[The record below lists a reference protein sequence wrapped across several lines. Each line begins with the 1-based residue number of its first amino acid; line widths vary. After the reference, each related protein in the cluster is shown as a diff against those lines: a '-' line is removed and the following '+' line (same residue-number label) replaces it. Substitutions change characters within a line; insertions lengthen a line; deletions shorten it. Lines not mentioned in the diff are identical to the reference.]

1 MPGRDESRPYRDT
14 SRFRRE
20 VSATSLS
27 IGMDDF
33 ELAPFH
39 QKGGAVKVNQ
49 LFGKE
54 LDGLLKD
61 LNERLA
67 A

>member
-1 MPGRDESRPYRDT
+1 MGRKFKPEQMEWLRMIN
-14 SRFRRE
+14 E
-20 VSATSLS
+20 HIATSLS
-27 IGMDDF
+27 IGMEDF
-33 ELAPFH
+33 EFAPFN
-39 QKGGAVKVNQ
+39 QKGGAVKVYQ

-54 LDGLLKD
+54 LDGILKD

>member
-1 MPGRDESRPYRDT
+1 MGRKFKPEQMEWLRMIKDHI
-14 SRFRRE
+14 
-20 VSATSLS
+20 ATSLS
-27 IGMDDF
+27 IVMDDF

-54 LDGLLKD
+54 LDEILKD